1 MVGNIEDGMAGRIT
15 GPPDDIQS
23 AEQIARHA
31 SQEPDELLADWDE
44 LAGNFEP
51 IVTAQQMYRV
61 VLDVLA
67 HEHDIRGAIG
77 VPGDRDEPLVG
88 LAARLLVSGLE
99 LPVNL
104 AFDVGE
110 TVIATVP
117 VDGPTHRVSTTS
129 FEVFR
134 LRLGRRSPDQVAALP
149 WDTVPV
155 SVIDDLFIF
164 GPRTTPL
171 IE

>member
-1 MVGNIEDGMAGRIT
+1 
-15 GPPDDIQS
+15 
-23 AEQIARHA
+23 
-31 SQEPDELLADWDE
+31 
-44 LAGNFEP
+44 
-51 IVTAQQMYRV
+51 MYPV

-77 VPGDRDEPLVG
+77 VARRPGRAAGRAGRPPAGRRARAAGQPASSIVG
-88 LAARLLVSGLE
+88 
-99 LPVNL
+99 
-104 AFDVGE
+104 DD
-110 TVIATVP
+110 VIATVP
-117 VDGPTHRVSTTS
+117 VDGPTHRVTTTP

-134 LRLGRRSPDQVAALP
+134 LRLGRRSPEQVAALA

-155 SVIDDLFIF
+155 PVIDELFIF